1 MAELKKFTPLTKEVA
16 DAMYTKFKAQ
26 RTGAIHRM
34 KKANVAK

>member
-1 MAELKKFTPLTKEVA
+1 MELKKFVPPTKEEA
-16 DAMYTKFKAQ
+16 DAMYTKFKAE